1 MEKEKLEFVRKV
13 ETKFETLEN
22 KVDIL
27 CKSSEEK
34 DKKIIALEKKLN
46 DVEKAIKEKLELEPI
61 PKPVESFQC
70 DKCSF
75 SSSSEHGL
83 KTHMSKKHKEF
94 QENNSSQQCT
104 FCDFVFSDEK
114 QMNTLIFFSSVQ
126 M

>member
-13 ETKFETLEN
+13 KTKFETSEN
-22 KVDIL
+22 KVNIL
-27 CKSSEEK
+27 RKSSEEK
-34 DKKIIALEKKLN
+34 DKKIIALEKKFN

-61 PKPVESFQC
+61 PKPVKKIQY

-94 QENNSSQQCT
+94 QENNCSQQCT
-104 FCDFVFSDEK
+104 F
-114 QMNTLIFFSSVQ
+114 
-126 M
+126 